1 MMADQ
6 ESNAQSEAQPSRSG
20 RKPGE
25 TWQGFVERQIQEAQA
40 RGLFDNLPGHGEPLR
55 LEPLNPYEGDREL
68 AHKLL
73 RDHGFAPEWI
83 ELDKEIRDQ
92 LDAARRRLAQTY
104 RQHGPASAFWS
115 RAVQELAGQIADLN
129 RKIDLYNLQVPV
141 VQLQRRRIQLADE
154 LQRAEQGDE
163 ADG

>member
-40 RGLFDNLPGHGEPLR
+40 RGLFDNLPGHGKPLR

-141 VQLQRRRIQLADE
+141 VQLQRRRIRLADE